1 MEVYMDLSALII
13 IIVGTLLFFG
23 FAIWGAFAS
32 RRNEE
37 TGKQSEAE

>member
-1 MEVYMDLSALII
+1 MDLSTLIVV
-13 IIVGTLLFFG
+13 IVGTVLFFG
-23 FAIWGAFAS
+23 FAIWGAFSS